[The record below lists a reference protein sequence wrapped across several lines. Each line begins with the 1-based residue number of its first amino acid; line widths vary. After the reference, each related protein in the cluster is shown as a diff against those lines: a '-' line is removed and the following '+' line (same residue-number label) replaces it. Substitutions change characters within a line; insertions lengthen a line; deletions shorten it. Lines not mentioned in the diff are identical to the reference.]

1 MKCDNME
8 RGCQW
13 MGTAGTIKKHLD
25 VCQFTLV
32 PCPKKCKQGNFITRR
47 ELQQHLD
54 TQCPNRDYSCEHC
67 DLKGTYATTLDHYGR
82 CEKKIADTM
91 LKLQENVVKL
101 QNDNERKQPNYQR
114 KIVID

>member
-1 MKCDNME
+1 ME